1 MQLCNPRDQTARYI
15 NRALGE
21 GSWAACICRMR
32 QYDITLHTFRN
43 VLRPARID
51 PPIHVLY
58 LRSGGAKILIFISL
72 TASLRTSLSSRSPK
86 PGHELARGHHCE
98 PCPKDPSVLGRL
110 IPLVS
115 VDPPDM
121 TMLPNRAFRRSISVR
136 LMASTT
142 I

>member
-1 MQLCNPRDQTARYI
+1 MILR
-15 NRALGE
+15 
-21 GSWAACICRMR
+21 
-32 QYDITLHTFRN
+32 TFRN

-51 PPIHVLY
+51 PPIQVLY

-86 PGHELARGHHCE
+86 PRHKSVGDHHYE
-98 PCPKDPSVLGRL
+98 PYPRDPSMLGGL
-110 IPLVS
+110 IPLVN

-121 TMLPNRAFRRSISVR
+121 TMFPNRAFRKSISVR